1 MEGILAVRTN
11 LDEDELVAVSPRH
24 AVRLA
29 PDYVALVRT
38 APQSDLVV
46 RTIAR
51 REANG
56 LPLMSAEIVIAGR
69 ETRERFPEAKTFPL
83 HFRKTYYPG
92 RLHGDPRDEHA
103 RQSEAASL
111 VGLPPPIGAT
121 HNVFRSCFLPGAP
134 YVRLSPFGLE
144 PAVSNLAIAEKLPL
158 ATAAGLWRLLE
169 QAYGH
174 LVAMHAGGLAHGD
187 AELHNFIVCPSPLEV
202 IVIDFEA
209 SVRRESMD
217 EAAWAKRREDDLAPL
232 LREAVYVACA
242 LGQQPGPLAEAAWER
257 MDALFSDA
265 DRFRRA
271 IGDRTFPSA

>member
-1 MEGILAVRTN
+1 MRAAKEE
-11 LDEDELVAVSPRH
+11 EDELVAVSPRH

-38 APQSDLVV
+38 APASDFVV

-56 LPLMSAEIVIAGR
+56 LPLMTAEIVIAGR
-69 ETRERFPEAKTFPL
+69 ETRERFPAAKSYPL

-92 RLHGDPRDEHA
+92 RLHGDPRDEQA
-103 RQSEAASL
+103 RQSEAAEL
-111 VGLPPPIGAT
+111 VGLPGPIGAT
-121 HNVFRSCFLPGAP
+121 HNVFRSCFLPGVP
-134 YVRLSPFGLE
+134 YMRLSPFGVE
-144 PAVSNLAIAEKLPL
+144 PEGSNIAVAEKLPL
-158 ATAAGLWRLLE
+158 ASAAGLWRMVE
-169 QAYGH
+169 SAYAQ

-209 SVRRESMD
+209 AVRKDTM
-217 EAAWAKRREDDLAPL
+217 AADAWDARCRADLTPV
-232 LREAVYVACA
+232 LREAVFLSCA
-242 LGQQPGPLAEAAWER
+242 LGGQPGGLAELAWER
-257 MDALFSDA
+257 LDTLFESP

-271 IGDRTFPSA
+271 IGHRTFPAA